1 MNRGTVHAGAAPFG
15 ETGLMKIYLAG
26 PLFSNAER
34 DFLDT
39 VAARLRS
46 EGFDVFV
53 PHEQFAEQK
62 FMRSDGG
69 SAADEVYAVD
79 LAGVTGAAAVLAW
92 LDGTQV
98 DDGTSVEIGIFARLC
113 AEDPKRYRGIIG
125 LTTDMRVARRK
136 GLVPGDG
143 INLFVAG
150 AIRASGEIVWSVD
163 EAVAALIRLRDRA

>member
-1 MNRGTVHAGAAPFG
+1 M
-15 ETGLMKIYLAG
+15 
-26 PLFSNAER
+26 
-34 DFLDT
+34 
-39 VAARLRS
+39 
-46 EGFDVFV
+46 

-79 LAGVTGAAAVLAW
+79 LAGVTGADAVLAW

-98 DDGTSVEIGIFARLC
+98 DDGTAVEIGIFARLC
-113 AEDPKRYRGIIG
+113 AENPTRYRGIVG

-143 INLFVAG
+143 INLFLAG
-150 AIRASGEIVWSVD
+150 AIRAAGEIVWTVD
-163 EAVAALIRLRDRA
+163 DAVAALIRLRDRRSAS

>member
-1 MNRGTVHAGAAPFG
+1 
-15 ETGLMKIYLAG
+15 MKVYLAG
-26 PLFSNAER
+26 PLFSTAER
-34 DFLDT
+34 SFLDEI
-39 VAARLRS
+39 AARLRG

-79 LAGVTGAAAVLAW
+79 LAGVTGADAVLAW

-98 DDGTSVEIGIFARLC
+98 DDGTAVEIGIFARLC
-113 AEDPKRYRGIIG
+113 AENPTRYRGIVG

-143 INLFVAG
+143 INLFLAG
-150 AIRASGEIVWSVD
+150 AIRAAGEIVWTVD
-163 EAVAALIRLRDRA
+163 DAVAALIRLRDRRSAS